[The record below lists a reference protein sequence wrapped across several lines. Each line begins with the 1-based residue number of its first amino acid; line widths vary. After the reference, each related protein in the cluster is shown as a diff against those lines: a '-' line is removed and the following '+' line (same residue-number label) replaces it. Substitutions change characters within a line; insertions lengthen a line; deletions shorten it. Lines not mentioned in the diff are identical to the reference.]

1 MNTVVITCLSVGQM
15 AANCYLVSDIKT
27 GEGIIIDPGDDAE
40 YISDTLLKLHITPT
54 MIVATHGHFDHLMAA
69 YALKLGFGIPFCM
82 HPLDAFLVSRMEQT
96 AKHFLGV
103 PYVDPA
109 PSVDRKL
116 RDGEVIAVGSIRLT
130 VLHTPGHTPGSICL
144 YEKQSGVLF
153 TGDTIFSTGAVG
165 RTDRSYANREVLLS
179 SVYRILLYPK
189 RTRILAGHGQE
200 TTIGAEASYHVQ

>member
-15 AANCYLVSDIKT
+15 ATNCYLVSDTKT

-54 MIVATHGHFDHLMAA
+54 KIIATHGHFDHLMAA

-82 HPLDAFLVSRMEQT
+82 HPLDTFLVSRMEQT

-109 PSVDRKL
+109 PSVDTKL
-116 RDGEVIAVGSIRLT
+116 REGEVIAVGSIRLT

-144 YEKQSGVLF
+144 YEENSGVLF
-153 TGDTIFSTGAVG
+153 TGDTVFADGSVG
-165 RTDRSYANREVLLS
+165 RTDHSYS
-179 SVYRILLYPK
+179 SSEALQSSLKRILSYPLT
-189 RTRILAGHGQE
+189 TRLLPGHGRE